1 MSLEQLID
9 KLLEEL
15 KVSNQPIAY
24 DELTRLNNTY
34 IDGSLSLKIIS
45 LEALSDWCHP
55 KALGDLKVSN
65 YTVGEWG
72 SLLALIKVKC
82 KKASNKLK
90 KLSAQGKKMLPE
102 TFLVKREEDY
112 HTNYVGKYDE
122 DLIFIGFPFFGGSSQ
137 TRPLAVLHLL
147 DADGSLITSEIWET
161 EKMYEAEGELRK
173 AIKNLPDSKYCD
185 VKTKLFSVEL
195 NGLTFGFI
203 PREDGACIEY
213 QPYGLGFFPPWDGTY
228 ET

>member
-1 MSLEQLID
+1 MSLEKLIE
-9 KLLEEL
+9 KLLKEL
-15 KVSNQPIAY
+15 EVSNQPIAY
-24 DELTRLNNTY
+24 DELTKLYNTY
-34 IDGSLSLKIIS
+34 IDGSLSLKINS

-65 YTVGEWG
+65 YTAGEWE
-72 SLLALIKVKC
+72 SLLVSIKVKC
-82 KKASNKLK
+82 KKESSKLK
-90 KLSAQGKKMLPE
+90 KSSAQGKIMLPE

-112 HTNYVGKYDE
+112 HTNYVGKYDN

-147 DADGSLITSEIWET
+147 DADGSLVTSEIWET

-173 AIKNLPDSKYCD
+173 AIQNLPNSKYCD
-185 VKTKLFSVEL
+185 VKTKTFSVEL
-195 NGLTFGFI
+195 NGLTFGFT
-203 PREDGACIEY
+203 PREDKACIEY
-213 QPYGLGFFPPWDGTY
+213 QPYGLMFSPPWDGTY